1 MEVFMDNIN
10 VYGSAFDECLVNLE
24 AMLNRCIE
32 KDLVLNWEKCY
43 FMVPQGI
50 VLGHIISSQ
59 GIEVDKAKVELIV
72 KLPSPTTVKGVRQFL
87 GRIGFY
93 KRFIKDFSKLARP
106 LCELLAPTVPSSK
119 GGVPFSPPQ
128 RQYLT
133 WRPLTSPP
141 PEPSVHRI
149 TPKRARTS
157 GPRETSRQSR
167 PQPQAP
173 AGSQH
178 PSDIAP
184 EAIIKRPMVTVP
196 PIEGNSDCRAKPF
209 HFELY
214 FDIEAMR
221 Q

>member
-1 MEVFMDNIN
+1 MLSPFFYFNGEFQNRGKTEHFVTPKSTCENFTTPYLPCKKIRNAISDLRIPTVFC
-10 VYGSAFDECLVNLE
+10 VRYQRSAG
-24 AMLNRCIE
+24 
-32 KDLVLNWEKCY
+32 KPK
-43 FMVPQGI
+43 
-50 VLGHIISSQ
+50 
-59 GIEVDKAKVELIV
+59 
-72 KLPSPTTVKGVRQFL
+72 
-87 GRIGFY
+87 
-93 KRFIKDFSKLARP
+93 
-106 LCELLAPTVPSSK
+106 APTVPSSK

-184 EAIIKRPMVTVP
+184 EAHHQ
-196 PIEGNSDCRAKPF
+196 EAYGYRAA
-209 HFELY
+209 H
-214 FDIEAMR
+214 
-221 Q
+221 